1 MPRVIESMTRCVWK
15 WGFRTFVIRVWR
27 QEESLS
33 LWDNDDIKQL
43 IEWKCRTADDID
55 PTTRPPHEQLIEDIA
70 RLPRINAIEIVD
82 ENGNG
87 VVLYTEW
94 P

>member
-1 MPRVIESMTRCVWK
+1 MRVIESMTRCVWK
-15 WGFRTFVIRVWR
+15 WGFRTFVVRVWR
-27 QEESLS
+27 QEETLDKHDNNDILYLVMDRTKSL
-33 LWDNDDIKQL
+33 LDDTDDKQ
-43 IEWKCRTADDID
+43 
-55 PTTRPPHEQLIEDIA
+55 PPYKQLIEDIA
-70 RLPRINAIEIVD
+70 KLPRINAIEIVD